1 MSEEKKDEATA
12 AEGPPPL
19 PEGVMAFFL
28 SDSHAQKLGM
38 KTGAGIVDLVPMAT
52 FNKDMYLKEIAE
64 LGFMCPFEPVEKQLK
79 ECPLEEFLV
88 LTDIE
93 SVHGEMFLLYYG
105 AEAIKNLTEKASQ
118 EAAAK
123 KAEEERLAAEAEAAR
138 IAEEARK
145 NAVYVDEPMY
155 PQVYISETADA
166 THAEVDEL
174 SIKLNRPLI
183 SFSIGRPF
191 KSCNKPASFGDRE
204 LDSGIVASQKTRVPE
219 FDMQRMERDIGVQA
233 CDAGK
238 DGCSQ
243 TTWNRPV
250 NKTTQ
255 VSEEGGAA
263 SEARRAKRVAKRG
276 SCVSGGYGGVE
287 RTPPPCPFLPPPALS
302 TNLRRSLPP
311 PTCRSQKSTLAPSP
325 TCSKRPSA
333 RSRLRFSRMR
343 L

>member
-155 PQVYISETADA
+155 PQVYVSETAEA

-255 VSEEGGAA
+255 VSSERSAA

-276 SCVSGGYGGVE
+276 
-287 RTPPPCPFLPPPALS
+287 FL
-302 TNLRRSLPP
+302 
-311 PTCRSQKSTLAPSP
+311 C
-325 TCSKRPSA
+325 
-333 RSRLRFSRMR
+333 
-343 L
+343 

>member
-1 MSEEKKDEATA
+1 MSEEKKDESPPA
-12 AEGPPPL
+12 AGPPAL
-19 PEGVMAFFL
+19 PDGVMAFFL

-38 KTGAGIVDLVPMAT
+38 KTGVGIVDLVPMAT
-52 FNKDMYLKEIAE
+52 FNKDVYLKEIAE

-105 AEAIKNLTEKASQ
+105 AEAIKNLTEKASR
-118 EAAAK
+118 EAAAA

-145 NAVYVDEPMY
+145 NAVYVDEPLK
-155 PQVYISETADA
+155 PQVYVSETAEA

-174 SIKLNRPLI
+174 TIKLNRPLI

-191 KSCNKPASFGDRE
+191 KSCNKPVSFGDKE

-219 FDMQRMERDIGVQA
+219 FDMQRMERDTAVQA
-233 CDAGK
+233 ADAGK

-243 TTWNRPV
+243 TAWNRPV

-255 VSEEGGAA
+255 V
-263 SEARRAKRVAKRG
+263 RRGTA
-276 SCVSGGYGGVE
+276 
-287 RTPPPCPFLPPPALS
+287 
-302 TNLRRSLPP
+302 
-311 PTCRSQKSTLAPSP
+311 
-325 TCSKRPSA
+325 
-333 RSRLRFSRMR
+333 SRMLTHCTPLLR
-343 L
+343 LASFVAPARLAILAH